1 MKIWLDALT
10 PKQLLF
16 FNSFRNRI
24 KNRKKVKIWFTSRDY
39 EQVTPLIK
47 ILELEKEIEII
58 GSFGGETLE
67 GKLSS
72 SIERMNKLKNRVFEE
87 KPDIVISSGSIEAS
101 RIAYGLSIPHICIS
115 DSPHSPIY
123 PLSLPISKILFTPWI
138 IPKKE
143 WIIHGIKKE
152 KIHYYKALD
161 PIAWLIDFSP
171 NKSVL
176 KNIGINHDEPYILV
190 RPPEVFASYL
200 LNINHPY
207 FLLFYLLKK
216 LPKIFP
222 DFKIVIMNR
231 YLNQAK
237 FFKNLGKNFILLN
250 KVIEGTSLIF
260 YSSLVISGGGTIT
273 QEAALLGIPTIS
285 IYPGKLPIVIDFLKK
300 KKLIYHFYSKKDIE
314 YIYEISNKINI
325 IKDKQKLLS
334 KSLWKKMEDPI
345 TRIFN
350 KINELL
356 F

>member
-16 FNSFRNRI
+16 FNSFKNRI
-24 KNRKKVKIWFTSRDY
+24 KNRKKVKIWFTSRNY

-47 ILELEKEIEII
+47 ILGLEKEIEII
-58 GSFGGETLE
+58 GSFGGKTLE
-67 GKLSS
+67 GKLSA

-87 KPDIVISSGSIEAS
+87 KPDIAISSGSIEAS

-143 WIIHGIKKE
+143 WIIHGIRKE
-152 KIHYYKALD
+152 KIFYYKALD
-161 PIAWLIDFSP
+161 PVAWLIDFLP
-171 NKSVL
+171 NKSIL
-176 KNIGINHDEPYILV
+176 ENIGIDYNEPYILI
-190 RPPEVFASYL
+190 RPPEVHASYL
-200 LNINHPY
+200 LNINNPY
-207 FLLFYLLKK
+207 SLLFHLLKK

-231 YLNQAK
+231 YIDQAK
-237 FFKNLGKNFILLN
+237 FFKNLGKKFILLN

-300 KKLIYHFYSKKDIE
+300 KKLIYHIYSQKDIK
-314 YIYEISNKINI
+314 YIYEISNNFDI
-325 IKDKQKLLS
+325 IKEKQKLLS
-334 KSLWKKMEDPI
+334 KYLWKKMEDPI
-345 TRIFN
+345 PKIIKEIN
-350 KINELL
+350 KL